1 MFDFSSLIQALQS
14 NPGFWPV
21 LAGLT
26 GLLIGSFLN
35 LLVWRL
41 PQMMQ
46 REWEQQCAELQGQT
60 VADLPVFNLAT
71 PGSHCTSCATPLR
84 ARDLVPVLSFV
95 FLKGRCA
102 HCQAKV
108 SWRYPLV
115 ESAVALL
122 WAFCAWHWGVGWG
135 ALAWAGFATTLLAL
149 ALIDADTM
157 LLPDSLTLPLMW
169 AGMLLASAGVIN
181 LSLAQSVWGAA
192 LGYAVLWSVQTVF
205 GAVTGKQGMGEGD
218 YKLLAALGAWLGWI
232 ALPAVVL
239 IASVSGVLLA
249 LLWRWRGRLQAGQP
263 MPFGPQLAA
272 AGAVSAV
279 WQTMPLDLF
288 VATFWS

>member
-1 MFDFSSLIQALQS
+1 MLEFSGLHDALTS
-14 NPGFWPV
+14 SVWTWPCV
-21 LAGLT
+21 AGLI
-26 GLLIGSFLN
+26 GVQIGSFIN

-60 VADLPVFNLAT
+60 VADLSVFNLAT
-71 PGSHCTSCATPLR
+71 PGSHCTSCRTPLR
-84 ARDLVPVLSFV
+84 ARDLMPVLSFV

-115 ESAVALL
+115 ESAVGLV

-135 ALAWAGFATTLLAL
+135 ALAWAGFATMLLAL

-169 AGMLLASAGVIN
+169 AGILLASAGVIN
-181 LSLAQSVWGAA
+181 LSLEQSVWGAA
-192 LGYAVLWSVQTVF
+192 LGYAVLWLVQTVF

-218 YKLLAALGAWLGWI
+218 YQLLAALGAWLGWM

-239 IASVSGVLLA
+239 VASVSGVLLA
-249 LLWRWRGRLQAGQP
+249 LLWSWRGSLQAGQP

-272 AGAVSAV
+272 AGAASAV

>member
-14 NPGFWPV
+14 NPGLWPV
-21 LAGLT
+21 LVGLI

-60 VADLPVFNLAT
+60 VEDLSVFNLAK
-71 PGSHCTSCATPLR
+71 PGSHCTSCRTPLR
-84 ARDLVPVLSFV
+84 ARDLMPVLSFV

-135 ALAWAGFATTLLAL
+135 ALAWAGFATTLLTL

-169 AGMLLASAGVIN
+169 AGILLASAGVIN
-181 LSLAQSVWGAA
+181 LSLEQSVWGAA
-192 LGYAVLWSVQTVF
+192 LGYAVLWLVQTVF

-218 YKLLAALGAWLGWI
+218 YKLLAALGAWLGWM

-239 IASVSGVLLA
+239 VASVSGVLLA
-249 LLWRWRGRLQAGQP
+249 LLWRWRGSLQAGQP

-272 AGAVSAV
+272 AGAASAV

>member
-1 MFDFSSLIQALQS
+1 MFDFSSLIQALQTK
-14 NPGFWPV
+14 PGLWPV

-71 PGSHCTSCATPLR
+71 PGSHCTLCRTPLR

-169 AGMLLASAGVIN
+169 AGILLASAGVIN
-181 LSLAQSVWGAA
+181 LSLEQSVWGAA
-192 LGYAVLWSVQTVF
+192 LGYAVLWLVQTVF

-218 YKLLAALGAWLGWI
+218 YKLLAALGAWLGWM

-239 IASVSGVLLA
+239 VASVSGVLLA
-249 LLWRWRGRLQAGQP
+249 LLWRWRGSLQAGQP

-272 AGAVSAV
+272 AGAASAV

>member
-1 MFDFSSLIQALQS
+1 MLELSGLRDALTSSVWTWPCVAALIGVQ
-14 NPGFWPV
+14 
-21 LAGLT
+21 
-26 GLLIGSFLN
+26 IGSFIN

-60 VADLPVFNLAT
+60 VTNLPVFNLAT

-84 ARDLVPVLSFV
+84 SRDLVPVLSFV

-102 HCQAKV
+102 HCNTKV

-122 WAFCAWHWGVGWG
+122 WAFCAWRWGVGWG

-149 ALIDADTM
+149 ALIDADTL

-169 AGMLLASAGVIN
+169 AGILLASAGVIN
-181 LSLAQSVWGAA
+181 LSLEQSVWGAA
-192 LGYAVLWSVQTVF
+192 LGYAVLWLVQTVF

-218 YKLLAALGAWLGWI
+218 YKLLAALGAWLGWM

-249 LLWRWRGRLQAGQP
+249 LLWRWRGSLQAGQP

-272 AGAVSAV
+272 AGAASAV

>member
-1 MFDFSSLIQALQS
+1 M
-14 NPGFWPV
+14 
-21 LAGLT
+21 
-26 GLLIGSFLN
+26 
-35 LLVWRL
+35 
-41 PQMMQ
+41 
-46 REWEQQCAELQGQT
+46 
-60 VADLPVFNLAT
+60 FNLAT
-71 PGSHCTSCATPLR
+71 PGSHCTSCTTPLR

-102 HCQAKV
+102 HCNTKV

-122 WAFCAWHWGVGWG
+122 WAFCAWRWGVGWG

-149 ALIDADTM
+149 ALIDADTL

-169 AGMLLASAGVIN
+169 AGILLASAGVIN
-181 LSLAQSVWGAA
+181 LSLEQSVWGAA
-192 LGYAVLWSVQTVF
+192 LGYAVLWFVQTVF

-218 YKLLAALGAWLGWI
+218 YKLLAALGAWLGWM

-272 AGAVSAV
+272 AGAASAV

>member
-1 MFDFSSLIQALQS
+1 MLELSGLRDALTSSVWTWPCVAALIGVQ
-14 NPGFWPV
+14 
-21 LAGLT
+21 
-26 GLLIGSFLN
+26 IGSFIN

-60 VADLPVFNLAT
+60 VTNLPVFNLAT

-84 ARDLVPVLSFV
+84 SRDLVPVLSFV

-102 HCQAKV
+102 HCNTKV

-122 WAFCAWHWGVGWG
+122 WAFCAWRWGVGWG

-149 ALIDADTM
+149 ALIDADTL

-169 AGMLLASAGVIN
+169 AGILLASVGVIN
-181 LSLAQSVWGAA
+181 LSLEQSVWGAA
-192 LGYAVLWSVQTVF
+192 LGYAVLWLVQTVF

-218 YKLLAALGAWLGWI
+218 YKLLAALGAWLGWM

-249 LLWRWRGRLQAGQP
+249 MLWRWRGRLQAGQP

-272 AGAVSAV
+272 AGAASAV

>member
-1 MFDFSSLIQALQS
+1 MFDFSSLIQALQTK
-14 NPGFWPV
+14 PGLWPV

-60 VADLPVFNLAT
+60 VADLSVFNLAT
-71 PGSHCTSCATPLR
+71 PGSHCTSCRTPLR
-84 ARDLVPVLSFV
+84 ARDLMPVLSFV

-115 ESAVALL
+115 ESAVGLV

-169 AGMLLASAGVIN
+169 AGILLASAGVIN
-181 LSLAQSVWGAA
+181 LSLEQSVWGAA
-192 LGYAVLWSVQTVF
+192 LGYAVLWLVQTVF

-218 YKLLAALGAWLGWI
+218 YKLLAALGAWLGWM

-239 IASVSGVLLA
+239 VASVSGVLLA
-249 LLWRWRGRLQAGQP
+249 LLWRWRGSLQAGQP

-272 AGAVSAV
+272 AGAASAV